1 MFTSQKCHWNRKKL
15 VSTLQQLFIYIGL
28 PHIHTKKCKCFSPF
42 YECHSTFFMDFF
54 GLLPVLSLVSAV
66 LWAWSDSVWSQES
79 DQSIINTKTN
89 VVIILMLIYLAWISH
104 QHSVLTLFL
113 LSYDS
118 NILLTVIPS
127 IVFHQAEIIMLTKS
141 KWLCAHIINPV
152 ITFIKVVAI
161 IHK

>member
-1 MFTSQKCHWNRKKL
+1 MCLLLRNATEIERSWSPPCNSFLYTLGFLISTRRNVN
-15 VSTLQQLFIYIGL
+15 VSHLSMNVIA
-28 PHIHTKKCKCFSPF
+28 
-42 YECHSTFFMDFF
+42 HSLWIFC
-54 GLLPVLSLVSAV
+54 LLPVLSLVSAV
-66 LWAWSDSVWSQES
+66 LWTWSDSVWSQES
-79 DQSIINTKTN
+79 DQSIINIKTN